1 MSTNDPRSVAETYFR
16 AWRNK
21 DYSLYRSILADDV
34 VFDGPMG
41 HEEGADACAKAFE
54 GLGNITTDVV
64 IDKMFVDGPDV
75 TTWFQ
80 LHTKPASLSPV
91 VNWSH
96 VENGKISRIR
106 VAFDPR
112 PLLEAG

>member
-1 MSTNDPRSVAETYFR
+1 MSTNSQAVAETYFT
-16 AWRNK
+16 AWRTK
-21 DYSLYRSILADDV
+21 DYDLYRSILADDV

-41 HEEGADACAKAFE
+41 HEEGRDAVAKAFE

-64 IDKMFVDGPDV
+64 VEKMFVDGADV
-75 TTWFQ
+75 TSWFT
-80 LHTKPASLSPV
+80 LTTKPATLSPV

-96 VENGKISRIR
+96 VENGKITKIQ
-106 VAFDPR
+106 VTFDPR